1 MIKHYNGATVW
12 GSLDKF
18 ARKVT
23 DNNKPYLE
31 IFLLCQHAVYGNVR
45 VLGRIW
51 GRDTVDEFLDDVRA
65 GKIKKGVDLRLE
77 GNIQQYNGRNEETK
91 TTFNFYRYELGPL
104 KEKKAAF
111 RLVGEVV
118 SFDIG
123 NIGCADYALANI
135 VVIQEQKENFET
147 KREEFEVFV
156 PNAVLLELPVNP
168 SPGQMVR
175 LKGYLQNEEDEFG
188 ESKGQQRPIARQVEI
203 VQDIG

>member
-12 GSLDKF
+12 GCLDKF

-31 IFLLCQHAVYGNVR
+31 TFLLCQHAVYGNVR

-51 GRDTVDEFLDDVRA
+51 GKDTVDEFLDDVRA
-65 GKIKKGVDLRLE
+65 GRIKKGVDMRLE

-118 SFDIG
+118 SFDTG
-123 NIGCADYALANI
+123 NVGCADYALANI
-135 VVIQEQKENFET
+135 VVIQEQKENFEP

-168 SPGQMVR
+168 APGQMVR

-188 ESKGQQRPIARQVEI
+188 ESKGQQRPIVRQVEI